1 MNPFFYTPSF
11 DQILITDNLS
21 SEKPIDLLAT
31 NQTKAIELENAIRE
45 TRPNHEKFLQLF
57 NKIGNNNPIIYE
69 TRKGTPITAMY
80 LAASM
85 GHLRM
90 VEFIRDKLINKNPPL
105 RITGRTPLH
114 VAAQRGCLDVIECIF
129 ECLWKEHR
137 NPTDE
142 NGITPLHLAATF
154 GQLEALK
161 MFLKENVGK
170 NPASF
175 VHLAAEYGMFNIIEY
190 LADILPPNQLND
202 KSNSGESA
210 LDYARKNGHNNVVA
224 FLEAII

>member
-1 MNPFFYTPSF
+1 
-11 DQILITDNLS
+11 
-21 SEKPIDLLAT
+21 
-31 NQTKAIELENAIRE
+31 
-45 TRPNHEKFLQLF
+45 
-57 NKIGNNNPIIYE
+57 
-69 TRKGTPITAMY
+69 
-80 LAASM
+80 
-85 GHLRM
+85 M

-175 VHLAAEYGMFNIIEY
+175 VDKKTPFHLAAEYGMFNIIEY

-210 LDYARKNGHNNVVA
+210 SDYARKNSHDKIVS
-224 FLEAII
+224 FLKAII